1 MVCHRIVVVFLA
13 ILSPT
18 SGSAEFWNGNEVM
31 EYCEPGPKLQY
42 SRFYVTGITDA
53 LSGSGLFCLPRGV
66 HVGQVGDVFCK
77 HLRDNPGERH
87 RPAHEL
93 AVNAFR
99 SAFPCR

>member
-18 SGSAEFWNGNEVM
+18 SGIVEVWNGNEVM

-53 LSGSGLFCLPRGV
+53 LSGSGFFCLPRGV
-66 HVGQVGDVFCK
+66 HVGQVGDIRSTAAAVAANTVSGVGTCWCCK
-77 HLRDNPGERH
+77 TAELRG
-87 RPAHEL
+87 
-93 AVNAFR
+93 
-99 SAFPCR
+99 C